1 MNKLKFPRFPSFQF
15 YAIPKIDRS
24 GKSGTK
30 TDKTENESFSSEV
43 FLLSNYESSCDSNIK
58 TSKTNE
64 LMQKLKGYDMV

>member
-30 TDKTENESFSSEV
+30 TDKIENSETSEV

-64 LMQKLKGYDMV
+64 LIQKLKGHDMV

>member
-15 YAIPKIDRS
+15 YAIPKIDPS
-24 GKSGTK
+24 GRSGTK
-30 TDKTENESFSSEV
+30 TDKIENSETSEV

-64 LMQKLKGYDMV
+64 LIQKLKGHDMV